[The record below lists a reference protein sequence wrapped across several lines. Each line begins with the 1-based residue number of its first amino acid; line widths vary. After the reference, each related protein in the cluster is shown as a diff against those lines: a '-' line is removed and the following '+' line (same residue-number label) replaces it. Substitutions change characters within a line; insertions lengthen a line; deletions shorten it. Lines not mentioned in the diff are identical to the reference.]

1 MNKGNIIQF
10 NARELKEMMRTM
22 DSLPYEFNI
31 RRRRDILR
39 RGLESF
45 VQKAKANAP
54 VDSGILKNN
63 IGIKA
68 FRNNRT
74 SLFAG
79 VILKGKAK
87 DKMGRAKDGWYA
99 RLIEYGFT
107 QIAWPER
114 SKKVD
119 KYSADRIQK
128 IQPKPFLRPAWEAT
142 KNQVFKETIQGA
154 TKSLNRWMKKVAK

>member
-31 RRRRDILR
+31 RRRRGILR
-39 RGLESF
+39 RGLKSF

-54 VDSGILKNN
+54 VDSGILKSN
-63 IGIKA
+63 IGTKA

-79 VILKGKAK
+79 VILKEKAK

-107 QIAWPER
+107 QIAWPEK
-114 SKKVD
+114 SKKVG

-142 KNQVFKETIQGA
+142 KNQVFNETIQG
-154 TKSLNRWMKKVAK
+154 TTNSLNRCSKTGAK